1 MGNLAQNLLD
11 TAAEHGRRPALR
23 MGDTVLTYD
32 QFVDAAGRVAAG
44 LEARGVMPG

>member
-23 MGDTVLTYD
+23 MGNVHVADLDGSSWQEVLSSR
-32 QFVDAAGRVAAG
+32 AI
-44 LEARGVMPG
+44 